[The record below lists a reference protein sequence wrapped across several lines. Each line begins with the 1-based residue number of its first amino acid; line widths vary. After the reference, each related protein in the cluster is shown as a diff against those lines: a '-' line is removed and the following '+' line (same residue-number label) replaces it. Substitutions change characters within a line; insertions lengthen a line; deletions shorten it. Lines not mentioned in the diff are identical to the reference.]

1 MGTVKLIIMATILAA
16 APLTA
21 AAQGMVVSG
30 VIKDNRDIPI
40 TGTTVCQV
48 NTSNC
53 TVSDRNGL
61 FHMLLEQGK
70 DMILMV
76 ECLGFNPVEVVIDE
90 STVFPLTVNLTPMYI
105 PDEAFSNVEYDHN
118 ASGTIM
124 RSSLT
129 MDAFFTDFT
138 EFTPYIGSHNT
149 DLMTFFSAAGP
160 ELGASFSRVYFG
172 LGLGMGYG
180 YKDDNDTLTIDISN
194 TSYKLS
200 LGYDLISSRRIRLT
214 PTVSARW
221 LRCRLQNYPGDR
233 KIPLTTYLTERDIDL
248 RFNQV
253 VAVAGLNLEYLLYS
267 GTAGKGD
274 YWSVG
279 LAGGYTVRINQT
291 PWVYSR
297 GNRLITDRQVGVSPL
312 AISLSISYYTIVKQ
326 SNPDY

>member
-1 MGTVKLIIMATILAA
+1 MVTTIRLYLTLI
-16 APLTA
+16 LTA
-21 AAQGMVVSG
+21 LSCLVAAQPTVVTG
-30 VIKDNRDIPI
+30 VIKDNRDVAV
-40 TGTTVCQV
+40 TGATVCQV
-48 NTSNC
+48 NTANC
-53 TVSDRNGL
+53 TTSDRNGL
-61 FHMLLEQGK
+61 FHLALEQGK
-70 DMILMV
+70 VHSLMV
-76 ECLGFNPVEVVIDE
+76 KCLGFNPVEVVIDE
-90 STVFPLTVNLTPMYI
+90 STVYPLTVNITPMYI
-105 PDEAFSNVEYDHN
+105 PDGAFYDDEYDN
-118 ASGTIM
+118 YASGTIM

-149 DLMTFFSAAGP
+149 DLMTFFSVAGP

-214 PTVSARW
+214 PTITARW
-221 LRCRLQNYPGDR
+221 LRCRLQNYPGER
-233 KIPLTTYLTERDIDL
+233 KIPLTTYLAERDIDL

-253 VAVAGLNLEYLLYS
+253 VAVAALNLEYLMYS

-279 LAGGYTVRINQT
+279 LSGGYAIKVNQT
-291 PWVYSR
+291 PWLYSR
-297 GNRLITDRQVGVSPL
+297 GNRLITDRQIGVSPL
-312 AISLSISYYTIVKQ
+312 AVSLSLSYYTIVKR
-326 SNPDY
+326 